1 MVEHLT
7 FNQGVPGSIPGGPT
21 SLRSRGSFASFG
33 WARQDQQINSVSVI
47 RMVQRSIGSESH
59 RVGSNACVSKA
70 FPALGSCLIFLVC
83 AVTVAA
89 QRGTDFSGS
98 WVLDETQVRPAPDI
112 PQRLVVEQPLTT
124 TNLRG
129 EPMPPAYLTLEV
141 KRYVGDV
148 VQHDLYRIG
157 LIGGTV
163 AGLPDRGGPPGP
175 ACGGSR
181 YEVTWRFD
189 FLWIYRETCSAP
201 GAITRRGETWR
212 IDDRG
217 RLVISIETREQDEA
231 ATTQTLAYRRDK
243 Q

>member
-1 MVEHLT
+1 MPKRLLT
-7 FNQGVPGSIPGGPT
+7 LALCLTASV
-21 SLRSRGSFASFG
+21 FA
-33 WARQDQQINSVSVI
+33 VSV
-47 RMVQRSIGSESH
+47 G
-59 RVGSNACVSKA
+59 
-70 FPALGSCLIFLVC
+70 
-83 AVTVAA
+83 A

-98 WVLDETQVRPAPDI
+98 WVLDETQVRAAPDI

-124 TNLRG
+124 TNVRG

-141 KRYVGDV
+141 KRYLGDV

-163 AGLPDRGGPPGP
+163 AGLPDRGGPAGP

-201 GAITRRGETWR
+201 GAIMRRGETWR
-212 IDDRG
+212 IDDLG
-217 RLVISIETREQDEA
+217 RLVITIETREKDEA
-231 ATTQTLAYRRDK
+231 AVTQTLVYRRDK
-243 Q
+243 R

>member
-1 MVEHLT
+1 MATMRERGRLLAESDLSLAEQHPSKSSQVVSNNCMSKLLLT
-7 FNQGVPGSIPGGPT
+7 
-21 SLRSRGSFASFG
+21 LA
-33 WARQDQQINSVSVI
+33 
-47 RMVQRSIGSESH
+47 
-59 RVGSNACVSKA
+59 
-70 FPALGSCLIFLVC
+70 SCLTASVLAGTLV
-83 AVTVAA
+83 A

-141 KRYVGDV
+141 KRYLGDV

-163 AGLPDRGGPPGP
+163 GGLPGPS
-175 ACGGSR
+175 GGSR
-181 YEVTWRFD
+181 YEVTWRFG
-189 FLWIYRETCSAP
+189 FLWIYRETFGPS
-201 GAITRRGETWR
+201 GANIRRRGETWR
-212 IDDRG
+212 IDDVG
-217 RLVISIETREQDEA
+217 RLVISIETQEKDEA